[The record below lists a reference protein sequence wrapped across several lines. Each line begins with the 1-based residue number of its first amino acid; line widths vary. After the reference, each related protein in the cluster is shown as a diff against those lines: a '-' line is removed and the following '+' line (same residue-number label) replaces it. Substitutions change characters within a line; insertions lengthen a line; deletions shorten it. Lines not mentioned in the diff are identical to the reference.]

1 MGNPLLLFWH
11 FIFEPLDGDAE
22 PSARSADRVGGPS
35 GQLAQGGGP
44 GVVPA
49 AATSDARFL
58 VLRRMRV
65 PLLVLVLVFSISVL
79 GLTLIPGQQP
89 DGGTAPMTF
98 FEALYFMTYTAA
110 TIGYGEIP
118 YELTTPQR
126 MWVTFAIYLAVIG
139 WAYAIGSLL
148 AMLQDKGFRREIGAR
163 RFARQVRHMSEP
175 FWILAGYGEA
185 GARVT
190 AELDRRGHRLVVL
203 DRAQERVDA
212 LDLAALRADVPALVG
227 NARSLPPLQLAGLQ
241 HRRCAGVLAL
251 TDDDEANLAVV
262 QAAHLLRPGLPVLAR
277 ANVRTTVRRMR
288 PFGDPT
294 VVDPFDAFG
303 DRLGLTLRTPALAQ
317 LFEWL
322 VRPVGAPLP
331 ERLRPP
337 VDGRWVVVGQGSNV
351 AEVVADLTA
360 AGLRVQRVSPTAT
373 TGEPGSPHAAR
384 TGDPAEGPE
393 FAAMIADSAAVVA
406 AAERDTLNLSYVAAA
421 RRANPDVFVVAR
433 QESPANADLFASL
446 APDLLLVPA
455 DVVAREVL
463 ERLANPALWDFLQLA
478 RPQGDQWA
486 AELLDALVATS
497 GTGSPTVWQVRI
509 DADQA
514 PALTRRL
521 ANTPVQLGE
530 LMLSPF
536 GRTQRLPLTV
546 LALQR
551 GDRTHLLPDTDVPL
565 ALDDVLLVAGGRG
578 AQRAW
583 DATLGE
589 DDLLSYVVSG
599 QAVATSWWGRRLLRT
614 SR

>member
-212 LDLAALRADVPALVG
+212 LDLAALRAEYQKQKQAGVQDKLARFDRPGAVARQQKALAGTDADASQACGTPVKTAVNWEG
-227 NARSLPPLQLAGLQ
+227 LSDDQLQRLSISGFCGTVADAMRSLCGS
-241 HRRCAGVLAL
+241 
-251 TDDDEANLAVV
+251 D
-262 QAAHLLRPGLPVLAR
+262 AAFKPHAAKHAQIECR
-277 ANVRTTVRRMR
+277 
-288 PFGDPT
+288 
-294 VVDPFDAFG
+294 FG
-303 DRLGLTLRTPALAQ
+303 DRLNLRGEGGKL
-317 LFEWL
+317 LFTTEEK
-322 VRPVGAPLP
+322 AP
-331 ERLRPP
+331 
-337 VDGRWVVVGQGSNV
+337 N
-351 AEVVADLTA
+351 
-360 AGLRVQRVSPTAT
+360 
-373 TGEPGSPHAAR
+373 
-384 TGDPAEGPE
+384 
-393 FAAMIADSAAVVA
+393 
-406 AAERDTLNLSYVAAA
+406 
-421 RRANPDVFVVAR
+421 
-433 QESPANADLFASL
+433 
-446 APDLLLVPA
+446 
-455 DVVAREVL
+455 
-463 ERLANPALWDFLQLA
+463 
-478 RPQGDQWA
+478 QGD
-486 AELLDALVATS
+486 
-497 GTGSPTVWQVRI
+497 
-509 DADQA
+509 
-514 PALTRRL
+514 
-521 ANTPVQLGE
+521 
-530 LMLSPF
+530 F
-536 GRTQRLPLTV
+536 
-546 LALQR
+546 ALQ
-551 GDRTHLLPDTDVPL
+551 
-565 ALDDVLLVAGGRG
+565 
-578 AQRAW
+578 
-583 DATLGE
+583 
-589 DDLLSYVVSG
+589 Y
-599 QAVATSWWGRRLLRT
+599 LRNQ
-614 SR
+614 